1 MLPANPFFARYFHV
15 EEELIRSAYATT
27 PTPEAMR
34 MLLNIQT
41 TYLLEAAEKKPA
53 PCAHLNI
60 SLERK

>member
-34 MLLNIQT
+34 MLLNIQA
-41 TYLLEAAEKKPA
+41 TYLLETAEKRIA
-53 PCAHLNI
+53 PCAPLHI
-60 SLERK
+60 P